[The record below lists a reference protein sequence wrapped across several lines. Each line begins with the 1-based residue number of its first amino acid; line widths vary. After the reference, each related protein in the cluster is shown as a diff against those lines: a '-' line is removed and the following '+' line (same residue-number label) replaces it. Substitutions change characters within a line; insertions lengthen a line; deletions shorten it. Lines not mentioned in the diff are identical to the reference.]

1 MVLRALGFDP
11 SQEEI
16 VNLIKEFENDKSEI
30 LSQESWKIDFQR
42 FLEIIIY
49 KMNER
54 DSEENIRKVLILCLY

>member
-54 DSEENIRKVLILCLY
+54 DSEENIRKVLNLCF